1 MTTTVADAVRTAPL
15 TQPHQTLQSSRDSG
29 FDLSAAVGEIADNAH
44 QATASI
50 CRIRSVW
57 AEDRSRV
64 EAMAFADNGT
74 GIDPDILA
82 NVLSLGYSSRYNS
95 RTGMGRFGM
104 GLKLA
109 SLSQARRVDIYT
121 RPRGSKD
128 VWHTFLDLDLVVTH
142 EQDELTSTPATP
154 KPRFPEEYTDLVAD
168 PRGGAPF
175 STGTLVVWTKV
186 DRLVQGGR
194 YGSSVDER
202 LQDLTKFLARAYREF
217 IDKGFRIEL
226 DGRSLSLHDPL
237 FLKPNP
243 RIIKRFG
250 RDLKARIVDE
260 HTFDIDGQ
268 PVHAIVSLL
277 PQELRPK
284 QGAGGRATRKTEELK
299 DLYIPDNE
307 GKISILREGREIY
320 YDLVPR
326 LYPGGKERLDR
337 YIGVQVSFPATLD
350 EYFQVRNV
358 KRGAEP
364 VSKLREE
371 LREFLKRPIEAARK
385 EIRRHWREV
394 ERAEETADTTGGGGR
409 HTEAMDAVDAVE
421 KTAPRGRAGL
431 GISEEDANREIDKIL
446 NAMGIDTAN
455 PETVETVT
463 AVKDTVHRH
472 PITLVDGSWFGKEL
486 FEITHLFGK
495 AVVTLNHNHPF
506 FAEVYD
512 PIKAAA
518 AKDPADLSHDDIT
531 RLLMSTRLALDVLFM
546 AYAKAE
552 NLHDDPSQY
561 DGLRSQWG
569 IAAADYVRQ
578 VLVGR

>member
-1 MTTTVADAVRTAPL
+1 MRTTVTDAVRTAPL
-15 TQPHQTLQSSRDSG
+15 TQPHQTLQSSRDAG
-29 FDLSAAVGEIADNAH
+29 FDLPAAVGEVVDNAH

-57 AEDRSRV
+57 AEDRSGV

-95 RTGMGRFGM
+95 RTGIGRFGM

-109 SLSQARRVDIYT
+109 SLSQARRVDVYT
-121 RPRGSKD
+121 RPRGSKE
-128 VWHTFLDLDLVVTH
+128 VWHTFLDLDLVATG
-142 EQDELTSTPATP
+142 EQDELTSTP
-154 KPRFPEEYTDLVAD
+154 KPQFPEEYTDIVAD
-168 PRGGAPF
+168 PQSRVAF
-175 STGTLVVWTKV
+175 STGTLVVWSKV

-194 YGSSVDER
+194 YGTSVNER
-202 LQDLTKFLARAYREF
+202 MQDLTKFLARAYREF
-217 IDKGFRIEL
+217 IDKGFQIEL
-226 DGRSLSLHDPL
+226 DGRNISLHDPL

-243 RIIKRFG
+243 RIIKRFR
-250 RDLKARIVDE
+250 RDLKARIVE
-260 HTFDIDGQ
+260 EYTFDIDGQ
-268 PVHAIVSLL
+268 PVHAIVTLL
-277 PQELRPK
+277 PKELRPEK
-284 QGAGGRATRKTEELK
+284 GIGGRATKKTEEFK

-326 LYPGGKERLDR
+326 LYPEGKQALDR
-337 YIGVQVSFPATLD
+337 FIGVQVSFPAILD

-371 LREFLKRPIEAARK
+371 LREFVKRPIVAARK
-385 EIRRHWREV
+385 DIRRYWDEV
-394 ERAEETADTTGGGGR
+394 ERAEQAADTTNGGGS
-409 HTEAMDAVDAVE
+409 HSDAMDAVDAVE

-431 GISEEDANREIDKIL
+431 GISQEDANRELDKVL
-446 NAMGIDTAN
+446 NAMGIDTTN
-455 PETVETVT
+455 PKTVETVT

-506 FAEVYD
+506 FAKVYD

-518 AKDPADLSHDDIT
+518 AKDPADLSHDDIAA
-531 RLLMSTRLALDVLFM
+531 LLMSTRLALDVLFM

-569 IAAADYVRQ
+569 IAAADYVGQ
-578 VLVGR
+578 VLAGR